1 VAVAKDLPEDYRSG
15 LGRSIAGDA
24 DCVDLFKLSTHHSPV
39 FVSARRRG
47 ELRLIVLRAVN
58 GMRVT
63 IIEFGER
70 SPEAQKVLDTVKWRR
85 SYSRFQCA

>member
-24 DCVDLFKLSTHHSPV
+24 ACVDLFKLSTHHSPV
-39 FVSARRRG
+39 FVSARRGG

-85 SYSRFQCA
+85 S